1 MYKLLF
7 FLHKTDDE
15 DVIQFFKDNTIK
27 KLEELIEGNVGIA
40 KVESNLLLEQK
51 YTYYCEISA
60 SSKDEMDRMMNSKA
74 GKELNKSLM
83 DFHKNITVIAIN
95 YNQEKT

>member
-15 DVIQFFKDNTIK
+15 DVLQFFKDNTVK
-27 KLEELIEGNVGIA
+27 KFEEVIGGNVSIA

-60 SSKDEMDRMMNSKA
+60 SSKDEMDRMMNTKA

-95 YNQEKT
+95 YNQDKK

>member
-15 DVIQFFKDNTIK
+15 NVLQFFRDNTIK
-27 KLEELIEGNVGIA
+27 KLEGIIGKDVGIA
-40 KVESNLLLEQK
+40 EVESNLLLEQK

-60 SSKDEMDRMMNSKA
+60 LSKEEMDRMMHSKA

-83 DFHKNITVIAIN
+83 DFHKNITVIAVN
-95 YNQEKT
+95 YNQEKI

>member
-15 DVIQFFKDNTIK
+15 NVLQFFRDNTIK
-27 KLEELIEGNVGIA
+27 KLEKIFGKDVGIA
-40 KVESNLLLEQK
+40 EVESNLLLEQK

-60 SSKDEMDRMMNSKA
+60 LSKEEMDRMMHSKA

-83 DFHKNITVIAIN
+83 DFHKNITVIAVN
-95 YNQEKT
+95 YYQEKK

>member
-15 DVIQFFKDNTIK
+15 DVIQFFKDNTVK
-27 KLEELIEGNVGIA
+27 KLEKLIGEDVGIA
-40 KVESNLLLEQK
+40 YVESNLLLEQK
-51 YTYYCEISA
+51 FTYYYEISV
-60 SSKDEMDRMMNSKA
+60 SSKEEMDRIMHSKA

-83 DFHKNITVIAIN
+83 DFHKNITVIAVN
-95 YNQEKT
+95 YNQEKK

>member
-15 DVIQFFKDNTIK
+15 NVLQFFRDNTIK
-27 KLEELIEGNVGIA
+27 KLEGIIEKDVGIA
-40 KVESNLLLEQK
+40 EVESNLLLEQK

-60 SSKDEMDRMMNSKA
+60 LSKEEMDRMMHSKA

-83 DFHKNITVIAIN
+83 DFHKNITVIAVN
-95 YNQEKT
+95 YNQEKK

>member
-15 DVIQFFKDNTIK
+15 NVLQFFRDNTVK
-27 KLEELIEGNVGIA
+27 KLEGIIGKDVGIA
-40 KVESNLLLEQK
+40 EVESNLLLEQK
-51 YTYYCEISA
+51 YSYYCEISA
-60 SSKDEMDRMMNSKA
+60 LSKEEMDRMMHSKA

-95 YNQEKT
+95 YNQGKK

>member
-15 DVIQFFKDNTIK
+15 DVLQFFKDNTVK
-27 KLEELIEGNVGIA
+27 KLEEVIGGNVGIA
-40 KVESNLLLEQK
+40 EVESNLFLEQK
-51 YTYYCEISA
+51 YSYHCEISA

-74 GKELNKSLM
+74 GKELNKSMM
-83 DFHKNITVIAIN
+83 DFHKNITVISVN
-95 YNQEKT
+95 YSQDKK